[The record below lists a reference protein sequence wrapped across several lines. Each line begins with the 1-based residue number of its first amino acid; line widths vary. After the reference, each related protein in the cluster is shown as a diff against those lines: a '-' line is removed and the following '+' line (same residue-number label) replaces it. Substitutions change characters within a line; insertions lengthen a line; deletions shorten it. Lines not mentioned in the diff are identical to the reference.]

1 MKQIA
6 SMAALVV
13 AVSLVTFSQIGCQ
26 KTPPTNDSESS
37 ASNANADNAMVNTAA
52 IESEL
57 LRIENDWPRVVREK
71 DVAAVRSVEA
81 DDGIFIRPDGTVVT
95 KAQDVAEME
104 TGALT
109 ADSWEMAELKVKV
122 LDKDAA
128 VVSGV
133 SIVKGGKY
141 KMPDGKSIDISGD
154 YRFIDVFARR
164 DGRWQLVAG
173 CAAKVAQPAA
183 SASPSAKPSPAVTA
197 SPAARTSPAATT
209 SPAMKPSPAM
219 RPSPPMTKATP

>member
-26 KTPPTNDSESS
+26 KAPDTNVSEST

-109 ADSWEMAELKVKV
+109 TDSWEMAELKVKV

-183 SASPSAKPSPAVTA
+183 SASPTAKPSPAVTA
-197 SPAARTSPAATT
+197 SPAARTSPAATA